1 MRCFYE
7 RGFYELFYSPV
18 SSRNERSVNKFEVS
32 VDHIDQKHGFK
43 HELTGNSRK
52 SKSENKESNPHLN

>member
-1 MRCFYE
+1 MGSVGQKITI
-7 RGFYELFYSPV
+7 GFIFD
-18 SSRNERSVNKFEVS
+18 EVS

>member
-1 MRCFYE
+1 MGSVGQKITI
-7 RGFYELFYSPV
+7 GFIFD
-18 SSRNERSVNKFEVS
+18 EVS

-52 SKSENKESNPHLN
+52 SKSENKESNPHLNISSDKETIVRYLV